1 MSGVTLLDVNLLVAL
16 FYPDHI
22 HHEPAHDW
30 FADHRAEGWAT
41 CPVTE
46 SGFVRILAGPGYG
59 GPPHRVTE
67 LIGRLRKFCASGHH
81 EFWSDT
87 LSLRDD
93 TIFDPRFLAGH
104 RQITDVYLL
113 GLAKSRR
120 GRLATFDRT
129 IPVKAVIGAKASL
142 LTVIASAPPP

>member
-1 MSGVTLLDVNLLVAL
+1 MSATLLDVNLLVAL
-16 FYPDHI
+16 FDPDHI

-30 FADHRAEGWAT
+30 FADHRGEGWAT

-46 SGFVRILAGPGYG
+46 SGFVRVLANPGYG

-67 LIGRLRKFCASGHH
+67 LVGRLRKFCASGDH
-81 EFWSDT
+81 EFWPDT
-87 LSLRDD
+87 LSLRDE
-93 TIFDPRFLAGH
+93 TMFDARFLAGH

-120 GRLATFDRT
+120 GKLATFDRT
-129 IPVKAVIGAKASL
+129 IPLKAVIGAKASL
-142 LTVIASAPPP
+142 LAIVASAASS